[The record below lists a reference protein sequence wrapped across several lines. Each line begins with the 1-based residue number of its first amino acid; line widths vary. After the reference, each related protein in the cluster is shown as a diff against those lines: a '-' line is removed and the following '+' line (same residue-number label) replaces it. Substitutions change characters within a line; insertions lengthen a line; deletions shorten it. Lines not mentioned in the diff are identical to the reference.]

1 MADKMF
7 ESFLED
13 PEQYRA
19 AEQHWEAL
27 VADIAESMNQAN
39 EWHRWIPLT
48 YANGTPIERDGNPIF
63 DGRSE
68 RLNRAFRIMQHP
80 QTGND
85 PEIVAWVTSNEPE
98 YPDLPR
104 DELTINLSMSQ
115 ETADFVRLLLKKWM
129 HTETTPH
136 EMTSFIHKTLPPIAE

>member
-1 MADKMF
+1 
-7 ESFLED
+7 
-13 PEQYRA
+13 
-19 AEQHWEAL
+19 
-27 VADIAESMNQAN
+27 
-39 EWHRWIPLT
+39 
-48 YANGTPIERDGNPIF
+48 
-63 DGRSE
+63 
-68 RLNRAFRIMQHP
+68 MQHP
-80 QTGND
+80 QAGND

-115 ETADFVRLLLKKWM
+115 ETADLVRLLLKKWM